1 MKSADISNI
10 AAVNLLLLSFESSS
24 HTACA
29 VEPGK
34 TSSSEGIS
42 DPTIDHPQPMNLIS
56 CRVLVEVA

>member
-1 MKSADISNI
+1 MKKSADISNI

-34 TSSSEGIS
+34 TSFSERKS
-42 DPTIDHPQPMNLIS
+42 DLMIDHPQPMNL
-56 CRVLVEVA
+56 V

>member
-1 MKSADISNI
+1 MKKSTDISNI

-42 DPTIDHPQPMNLIS
+42 DPTIDRQQPMNL
-56 CRVLVEVA
+56 V

>member
-1 MKSADISNI
+1 MKKSADVSNI
-10 AAVNLLLLSFESSS
+10 VTVNLLLMSFKSSS

-42 DPTIDHPQPMNLIS
+42 DATIDHP
-56 CRVLVEVA
+56 